1 MAIDRM
7 VVVEFYYYI
16 RYGSVILLTA
26 DLIKRLFKASC
37 LALLLV
43 IFSTDLI
50 LAVQCSTGPYKIEVN
65 ARTST
70 FQPIPQAFV
79 KCSHSGGKIRVM
91 ASAPGFVPQN
101 REINIISGVNSYFV
115 TLKLADRE
123 KRFEILTYDYKP
135 IVSSYVD
142 SFQGGTPSH
151 LYAINVM
158 LPVKTWPNP
167 TAENV
172 KVNQPGYGWP
182 IQQSCDINLF
192 EDFYRVRLTIDRAV
206 LDDPKDHLL
215 IYVNTADKTALK
227 QRFNELHRD

>member
-1 MAIDRM
+1 MLSSETTKKVFKTAFAT
-7 VVVEFYYYI
+7 VLL
-16 RYGSVILLTA
+16 ILLSA
-26 DLIKRLFKASC
+26 DL
-37 LALLLV
+37 V
-43 IFSTDLI
+43 FSM
-50 LAVQCSTGPYKIEVN
+50 QYSTGPYKVEVN
-65 ARTST
+65 VRTST
-70 FQPIPQAFV
+70 FQPIPHAYV
-79 KCSHSGGKIRVM
+79 KCSNSGGVIRVM
-91 ASAPGFVPQN
+91 ASAPGFVPQT
-101 REINIISGVNSYFV
+101 REVTIISGVNSYHV
-115 TLKLADRE
+115 TLQLADRE

-142 SFQGGTPSH
+142 VFQGGTPSH

-182 IQQSCDINLF
+182 IQQSCDISLF

-206 LDDPKDHLL
+206 LDDPKDHIL
-215 IYVNTADKTALK
+215 IYVNTADKTRLK